1 VTATPRRW
9 SIRRRVAGASA
20 LLTTLPAAIATVAGV
35 TWLSRA
41 VDSELRALVR
51 EELEEL
57 RVGLVAGASPEDDL
71 GQIVPGLA
79 ADHPQVQ
86 MAFRLVDLDQRRV
99 VAESGDSALLR
110 SLPTLDDGSER
121 RFSRSPEIT
130 VTSGGLY
137 LSRMRVLPT
146 TGVEMLLDGAQPRQ
160 RIGHYWTV
168 GGATIALA
176 LVLGLAAAGVLSR
189 RLRGMMTAVTEG
201 LGEDHNEATAQALP
215 EEFVGVQQRL
225 AQMLA
230 AVRSRAEKTE
240 IFTAGLAHEL
250 RSPLQ
255 LLIGEA
261 EVALM
266 RDRDVATYKQLIER
280 QLHEH
285 HELARAIDHLLY
297 ACAHKAAHR
306 PRHLERFSLLEKC
319 ELRLEV
325 ERRLAM
331 ARGIELEVESH
342 GDTHMTGDR
351 EAMARLLRNLVNNA
365 IRWSPHGGRVLV
377 VLRGGGDEVTVEVHD
392 SGPGVP
398 PSERTSIFLPFRT
411 SVAPD
416 GRRSGF
422 GLGLSIVK
430 MTVDEH
436 AGEVRIG
443 DSPLGGARF
452 SLVFP
457 RGAAPQESR
466 RENS

>member
-1 VTATPRRW
+1 MTATPRRW
-9 SIRRRVAGASA
+9 SLRRRVAGASV

-35 TWLSRA
+35 TWLSRS

-57 RVGLVAGASPEDDL
+57 RVGLVAGRSPVDDL
-71 GQIVPGLA
+71 GQIVPGLT
-79 ADHPQVQ
+79 ADHPQVR
-86 MAFRLVDLDQRRV
+86 MAFGVVDLNDRRV
-99 VAESGDSALLR
+99 IAESGDSALLG
-110 SLPTLDDGSER
+110 SLPALDGDGEG
-121 RFSRSPEIT
+121 RFSTPPEIT
-130 VTSGGLY
+130 LTSGGLY
-137 LSRMRVLPT
+137 LARMRILPT
-146 TGVEMLLDGAQPRQ
+146 TGVAMLLDGAETRQ
-160 RIGHYWTV
+160 RIRHYWTV

-176 LVLGLAAAGVLSR
+176 LALGLVAASVLSR
-189 RLRGMMTAVTEG
+189 RLHGMMMTVTEG
-201 LGEDHNEATAQALP
+201 LGEDQDPATAPALP
-215 EEFVGVQQRL
+215 EELIGVQRRL
-225 AQMLA
+225 EQMLA
-230 AVRSRAEKTE
+230 EVRARAEKTE
-240 IFTAGLAHEL
+240 VFTAGLAHEL

-266 RDRDVATYKQLIER
+266 RDRDVATYKQLIEQ
-280 QLHEH
+280 QLQEH
-285 HELARAIDHLLY
+285 HEFARAVDHLLY

-306 PRHLERFSLLEKC
+306 PRHVERYSLLEKC

-325 ERRLAM
+325 ERRLAS

-365 IRWSPHGGRVLV
+365 IRWSPRDGRVLV

-398 PSERTSIFLPFRT
+398 PAERAAIFLPFRT
-411 SVAPD
+411 SAAPD

-422 GLGLSIVK
+422 GLGLSIVR

-443 DSPLGGARF
+443 DSPLGGACF

-457 RGAAPQESR
+457 RSTAPRESR